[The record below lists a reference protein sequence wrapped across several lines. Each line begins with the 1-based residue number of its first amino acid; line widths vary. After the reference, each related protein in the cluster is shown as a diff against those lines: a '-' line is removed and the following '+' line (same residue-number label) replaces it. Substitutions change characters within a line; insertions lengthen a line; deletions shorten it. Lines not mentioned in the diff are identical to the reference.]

1 MEIHLVKW
9 KTFFLVNMHKIRTN
23 LCEMSQ
29 LTEIVNCTI
38 ITYGQI
44 WH

>member
-1 MEIHLVKW
+1 MDRLFVKW
-9 KTFFLVNMHKIRTN
+9 KTIYLADMHKNRTN

-29 LTEIVNCTI
+29 LTEIMNCTI